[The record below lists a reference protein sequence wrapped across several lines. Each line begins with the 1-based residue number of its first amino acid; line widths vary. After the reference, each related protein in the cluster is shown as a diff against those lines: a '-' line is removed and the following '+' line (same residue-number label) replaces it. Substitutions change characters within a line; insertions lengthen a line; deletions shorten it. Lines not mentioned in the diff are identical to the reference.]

1 MIPKF
6 LLFVS
11 VAGSALYLGT
21 VAYQPFPGSAAIK
34 GCAVGA
40 LALMAWRS
48 RGRVRKDTG
57 LLALGLA
64 LAAFGDVLLDWDA
77 RMFALGLA
85 AFLLTHLVYIAVF
98 ARNRM
103 AGRGG
108 LTRISAVVVVVIGAA
123 ALSIWIVPSV
133 GALAVPV
140 VLYLCAL
147 TGMVCS
153 AIAFQGRWVAAG
165 AVLFFI
171 SDSLLAIHKF
181 KMPVPARDYLVWLTY
196 YLGQCGIALGWLG
209 LPVALGRA

>member
-1 MIPKF
+1 MISRT
-6 LLFVS
+6 LLLVS
-11 VAGSALYLGT
+11 VAGSAVYMGT
-21 VAYQPFPGSAAIK
+21 VGYQPYPGSAAIK
-34 GCAVGA
+34 GAAVGA

-48 RGRVRKDTG
+48 RGGVRKDTG

-103 AGRGG
+103 PGQVGS
-108 LTRISAVVVVVIGAA
+108 TRISAVVVVVIGAA

-133 GALAVPV
+133 GVLAVPV
-140 VLYLCAL
+140 VLYICAL
-147 TGMVCS
+147 TGMVGS
-153 AIAFQGRWVAAG
+153 AIAFQGRWIAAG

-181 KMPVPARDYLVWLTY
+181 KMPVPARDYLVWSTY

-209 LPVALGRA
+209 LPVALDRA